1 MGFFDD
7 DDDDDLSRPEC
18 YGDEHEYEPSSRFCE
33 DCSFKTSCG
42 LKIRNAASKRSA
54 TTTTTRRLTSS
65 SRRTNNRFTTS
76 TQITKNKN
84 NTPTTIEEDNEV
96 SFTGALVHN
105 ASIEAMQAMVDELSN
120 SIRHIPRKSY
130 KNTWKRKKE

>member
-7 DDDDDLSRPEC
+7 EDEDDNSPPEC
-18 YGDEHEYEPSSRFCE
+18 YADENEYDPESRYCGE
-33 DCSFKTSCG
+33 CPYRNSCG
-42 LKIRNAASKRSA
+42 LKIRNANKK
-54 TTTTTRRLTSS
+54 TTTRTTRSLKS
-65 SRRTNNRFTTS
+65 NNRFVSSS
-76 TQITKNKN
+76 TKVVKKSKDI
-84 NTPTTIEEDNEV
+84 PVTIDEDDEV